1 MVKGKL
7 FTAYLSTGQQ
17 GYVSAESV
25 TYPEGMAIIDCALG
39 TNPLG
44 MSLSLRNVLRKSA
57 DEVSLCGYPDPL
69 ADRLREAVA
78 AHYPSWRATAEEIIA
93 GSGSMGL
100 LTNLFRLL
108 VGPGT
113 TFAGF
118 SPQFT
123 DGVLQ
128 ALYTGASYRAIS
140 LASPHYALYSGGLE
154 SALEGGV
161 SLLYIDRPHN
171 PTGQVLPLE
180 EMERLAGLALERGCW
195 VLSDEAYGDFMDD
208 GESAAVL
215 DLPNV
220 VTCRSFSKGRGA
232 AGIRVGYAVTRNAE
246 LAAALLT
253 LQPPFTS
260 GTLDAMLAEAALQDS
275 SYLEQSRRYVIRAK
289 EKTLRVLAEKKEVTA
304 ADTDLRVPIM
314 LLSQERGDLVQRL
327 ADQGISCEPGK
338 GFFDLDN
345 RSVRLR
351 VPSPDCLDEFL
362 RRIESM

>member
-1 MVKGKL
+1 MWNGKL
-7 FTAYLSTGQQ
+7 FDSYLSTGQQ
-17 GYVSAESV
+17 GYVDAEKVSYPGGV
-25 TYPEGMAIIDCALG
+25 TIIDCALG

-44 MSLSLRNVLRKSA
+44 MPPSLQEVLRRASQISVC
-57 DEVSLCGYPDPL
+57 EYPDPP
-69 ADRLREAVA
+69 ADSLRESIA
-78 AHYPSWRATAEEIIA
+78 AHFSFWNVRPEHIIA
-93 GSGSMGL
+93 GSGSIGL

-128 ALYTGASYRAIS
+128 ALYTGAAYRPVR
-140 LASPHYALYSGGLE
+140 LASPGYTLSSAGLE
-154 SALEGGV
+154 TALEEAV

-180 EMERLAGLALERGCW
+180 ELERLARMALEKECW
-195 VLSDEAYGDFMDD
+195 VLSDEAYGDFIDD

-220 VTCRSFSKGRGA
+220 VVCRSFSKGRGA
-232 AGIRVGYAVTRNAE
+232 AGIRVGYAVTRNAG
-246 LAAALLT
+246 LASAFLT

-260 GTLDAMLAEAALQDS
+260 GILDVILAEAALEDS
-275 SYLEQSRRYVIRAK
+275 SYLEESRQYVRRAK
-289 EKTLRVLAEKKEVTA
+289 EKILQVLEGKKDVRA
-304 ADTDLRVPIM
+304 ADTDLRVPIL
-314 LLSQERGDLVQRL
+314 LLSQESGDLVRRL

-351 VPSPDCLDEFL
+351 VPSPPQLEEFL
-362 RRIESM
+362 QRIERM